1 MAFRSAAAVSGHA
14 PTEGGALRSQRA
26 AAAQKYVYNVAGTP
40 RRLIAE
46 AAIRR
51 ASIPV
56 AAGVL
61 LFGAVVLA
69 HPTTIP
75 AIAPAVG
82 SPPACLRSLVL
93 NFEANQVDNARE
105 VPVWRMPDSSA
116 FFFEDGMTIDADG
129 APNAYNPDN
138 TGLDDLANAGSP
150 GHWGA
155 LAVDDDGNPFI
166 QGLDDPFPGYYVS
179 TTSLS
184 DRTKKRNDPRKYV
197 DASKVPFIVLPHDV
211 AAQTGARVGDFA
223 VVLNVRNGKTSNAI
237 FADVGTMGE
246 GSVALAD
253 NLGLWSNA
261 REGGTRRGIF
271 YLVFSGSGNGQP
283 RSNDEINEQAEN
295 LLRDWGGTERMLSC
309 SAN

>member
-1 MAFRSAAAVSGHA
+1 MQRG
-14 PTEGGALRSQRA
+14 TLRRFF
-26 AAAQKYVYNVAGTP
+26 
-40 RRLIAE
+40 AE
-46 AAIRR
+46 AAIHRV
-51 ASIPV
+51 AIPV
-56 AAGVL
+56 VVVSLLLGAALPGPATKPPQPA
-61 LFGAVVLA
+61 AVD
-69 HPTTIP
+69 
-75 AIAPAVG
+75 
-82 SPPACLRSLVL
+82 SPPACQRSLVL
-93 NFEANQVDNARE
+93 TFQANQVDNARE
-105 VPVWRMPDSSA
+105 VAVWRVPDSSA

-155 LAVDDDGNPFI
+155 LAVDDDGNPFV

-184 DRTKKRNDPRKYV
+184 DRTRKRNDPRKYV
-197 DASKVPFIVLPHDV
+197 DASKIPFIVLPRDV
-211 AAQTGARVGDFA
+211 AAQTGARLGDFA

-271 YLVFSGSGNGQP
+271 YLVFNGSGNGKP
-283 RSNDEINEQAEN
+283 RSVDEINEQAES
-295 LLRDWGGTERMLSC
+295 LLRDWGGTERLLSC

>member
-1 MAFRSAAAVSGHA
+1 MR
-14 PTEGGALRSQRA
+14 R
-26 AAAQKYVYNVAGTP
+26 GT
-40 RRLIAE
+40 RKRLFAE
-46 AAIRR
+46 AAIHR
-51 ASIPV
+51 AFISGAV
-56 AAGVL
+56 GVF
-61 LFGAVVLA
+61 LFGTLVFAR
-69 HPTTIP
+69 PTTIP
-75 AIAPAVG
+75 ATAAAVG
-82 SPPACLRSLVL
+82 SAPACLRSLVL

-166 QGLDDPFPGYYVS
+166 QGRDDPFPGYYVS

-184 DRTKKRNDPRKYV
+184 DRTKKRSDPRKYV
-197 DASKVPFIVLPHDV
+197 DASKIPFIVLPRDV
-211 AAQTGARVGDFA
+211 VAQTGARLGDFA

-246 GSVALAD
+246 GSVALAE
-253 NLGLWSNA
+253 NVGLWSNA
-261 REGGTRRGIF
+261 RQGGTRRGIF
-271 YLVFSGSGNGQP
+271 YLVFSGSGNSQP
-283 RSNDEINEQAEN
+283 RSIDEINEQAEN
-295 LLRDWGGTERMLSC
+295 LLRDWGGTERMISC
-309 SAN
+309 SVN

>member
-1 MAFRSAAAVSGHA
+1 V
-14 PTEGGALRSQRA
+14 
-26 AAAQKYVYNVAGTP
+26 AQA
-40 RRLIAE
+40 
-46 AAIRR
+46 
-51 ASIPV
+51 
-56 AAGVL
+56 L
-61 LFGAVVLA
+61 LFGATGILCRATETA
-69 HPTTIP
+69 HASAQDSLPFC
-75 AIAPAVG
+75 
-82 SPPACLRSLVL
+82 SRSLIF
-93 NFEANQVDNARE
+93 NFEATQVDNARE
-105 VPVWRMPDSSA
+105 VPVWRMPDSTS

-138 TGLDDLANAGSP
+138 TGLDDLANAGFP

-155 LAVDDDGNPFI
+155 LAVDHDGMPYI

-184 DRTKKRNDPRKYV
+184 DRTKRSNDPRKYV
-197 DASKVPFIVLPHDV
+197 DASKIPYIVLPHEV
-211 AAQTGARVGDFA
+211 AAQAGAHLGDFA
-223 VVLNVRNGKTSNAI
+223 AVFNVRNGKTSNAI

-271 YLVFSGSGNGQP
+271 YLVFSGSGNGKP
-283 RSNDEINEQAEN
+283 RSNDEINEQAAS

>member
-1 MAFRSAAAVSGHA
+1 LLLG
-14 PTEGGALRSQRA
+14 T
-26 AAAQKYVYNVAGTP
+26 AG
-40 RRLIAE
+40 IA
-46 AAIRR
+46 RP
-51 ASIPV
+51 ASIATGASAQDSP
-56 AAGVL
+56 AAC
-61 LFGAVVLA
+61 
-69 HPTTIP
+69 
-75 AIAPAVG
+75 
-82 SPPACLRSLVL
+82 SRSLIF
-93 NFEANQVDNARE
+93 NYQATQVDNARE

-116 FFFEDGMTIDADG
+116 FFFQDGMTIDADG

-155 LAVDDDGNPFI
+155 LAVDHDGMPYI

-184 DRTKKRNDPRKYV
+184 DRTKKPSDPRKYV
-197 DASKVPFIVLPHDV
+197 DASKIAYIVLPPAV
-211 AAQTGARVGDFA
+211 VAQTGARLGDFA
-223 VVLNVRNGKTSNAI
+223 IVLNLRNGKTSDAI

-271 YLVFSGSGNGQP
+271 YLIFGGSGNGKP
-283 RSNDEINEQAEN
+283 RSNDEINDQAES
-295 LLRDWGGTERMLSC
+295 LLRDWGGAERMITC
-309 SAN
+309 SPN

>member
-1 MAFRSAAAVSGHA
+1 VYNAALGAQASLWRGLAIYRSAILFVVGSLFFG
-14 PTEGGALRSQRA
+14 A
-26 AAAQKYVYNVAGTP
+26 AAIVCLSASATPASAQ
-40 RRLIAE
+40 E
-46 AAIRR
+46 
-51 ASIPV
+51 
-56 AAGVL
+56 
-61 LFGAVVLA
+61 
-69 HPTTIP
+69 
-75 AIAPAVG
+75 
-82 SPPACLRSLVL
+82 PPAACSRSLIF
-93 NFEANQVDNARE
+93 NFEANQVDNLRE

-155 LAVDDDGNPFI
+155 LAVDHDGMPFI

-184 DRTKKRNDPRKYV
+184 DRSKKPSDPTKYV
-197 DASKVPFIVLPHDV
+197 DASKIPFIVLPREV
-211 AAQTGARVGDFA
+211 TVQTGARLGDFA

-271 YLVFSGSGNGQP
+271 YLVFTGSGNGKP
-283 RSNDEINEQAEN
+283 RSNDEINEQAES
-295 LLRDWGGTERMLSC
+295 LVRDWGGTERMLSC